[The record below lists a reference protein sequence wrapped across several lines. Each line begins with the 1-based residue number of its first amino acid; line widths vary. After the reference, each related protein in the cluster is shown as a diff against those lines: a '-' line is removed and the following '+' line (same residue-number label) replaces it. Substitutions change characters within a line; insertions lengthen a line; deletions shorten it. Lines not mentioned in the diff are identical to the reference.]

1 MTFDMACGIILT
13 ISALGAV
20 ALLTLW
26 SRYIID
32 RIHGDEPGSLREIH
46 MNFKNGKES

>member
-1 MTFDMACGIILT
+1 MTLDMACGIVLT
-13 ISALGAV
+13 IMALCTV

-26 SRYIID
+26 SRYIIN
-32 RIHGDEPGSLREIH
+32 RIHKDSPSSLREIH